1 MKLSFQQMQSITLG
15 VERMA
20 ESERGVDFFRFTQ
33 EQEALYQER
42 SADFYKKSFASAGV
56 QLRFRTDSRNLG
68 LEITV
73 SSGSSR
79 SFFCVELFVNGK
91 RADTL
96 TNFCVEEMTGNYTQK
111 ACPLGDFAK
120 TFTLGEG
127 EKEVCLYLPWSTK
140 TTIRAL
146 TLDDGAMVTPV
157 KPQKRM
163 LCFGDSITHGY
174 DALFPS
180 NHYTVQLAK
189 LWDAE
194 ACNKAIGG
202 EKFFP
207 ALAAARSTFQ
217 PDVITVAYGTNDW
230 SLCSE
235 EEFKSQ
241 CLAFYE
247 SLSRAYP
254 NAKIFAITPVWRKD
268 WREEKAFGDF
278 SKIAEDIKNIVKDYK
293 NITYINGF
301 EFIPQ
306 DENYYADLRLHPNDK
321 GFDCYFR
328 NLYKQI
334 VSSSLCE

>member
-230 SLCSE
+230 RHTTHEVFVNNCGGFLKNLRE
-235 EEFKSQ
+235 T
-241 CLAFYE
+241 
-247 SLSRAYP
+247 YP
-254 NAKIFAITPVWRKD
+254 DARIVVLTPIWRKD
-268 WREEKAFGDF
+268 LDIASEVAPFEKLGELMQR
-278 SKIAEDIKNIVKDYK
+278 IASEVRDIQVVQ
-293 NITYINGF
+293 GF
-301 EFIPQ
+301 HFIPA
-306 DENYYADLRLHPNDK
+306 DPECFGDLRLHPNDK
-321 GFDCYFR
+321 GFAHYFE
-328 NLYKQI
+328 NLAKQI
-334 VSSSLCE
+334 